1 MLEQPMIEK
10 LLSMRL
16 QGMADGLKAQ
26 EQDPGARELSF
37 VERLSLLVD
46 QQWNWRE
53 NQALARRLKSA
64 KLRHNACIE
73 DIDYRAA
80 RGLEKSVIRGL
91 AKDSQWVQNHENLFV
106 LGPTGVGKS
115 FIACAL
121 AQKACRDGYSAFYTR
136 AAALFRDLALAR
148 ADGSFRNLLARLE
161 PDRCAGDRRLGHGT
175 AVGTRT
181 PGLLGDLRGPLSG
194 PLADSHVAVTGD
206 PLARTD
212 RRSDRGGWHPRPTG
226 PQRPPDRDARRL
238 NAQKSQQVQHLTS
251 TAFVCAGVL
260 FG

>member
-16 QGMADGLKAQ
+16 QGIADGLKAQ
-26 EQDPGARELSF
+26 EQDPGVRELSF

-53 NQALARRLKSA
+53 NQTLTRRLKSA

-80 RGLEKSVIRGL
+80 RGLEKTVIRGL

-121 AQKACRDGYSAFYTR
+121 A
-136 AAALFRDLALAR
+136 LFCQPGG
-148 ADGSFRNLLARLE
+148 GSI
-161 PDRCAGDRRLGHGT
+161 H
-175 AVGTRT
+175 
-181 PGLLGDLRGPLSG
+181 
-194 PLADSHVAVTGD
+194 H
-206 PLARTD
+206 
-212 RRSDRGGWHPRPTG
+212 H
-226 PQRPPDRDARRL
+226 
-238 NAQKSQQVQHLTS
+238 
-251 TAFVCAGVL
+251 
-260 FG
+260 

>member
-16 QGMADGLKAQ
+16 QGMADALKAQ
-26 EQDPGARELSF
+26 EQDPGVRELSF

-64 KLRHNACIE
+64 KLRHNTCIE

-121 AQKACRDGYSAFYTR
+121 AQKACRDGYSAFSPVR
-136 AAALFRDLALAR
+136 RRFSAICLWHALTEVSVIF
-148 ADGSFRNLLARLE
+148 S
-161 PDRCAGDRRLGHGT
+161 
-175 AVGTRT
+175 
-181 PGLLGDLRGPLSG
+181 RG
-194 PLADSHVAVTGD
+194 
-206 PLARTD
+206 
-212 RRSDRGGWHPRPTG
+212 
-226 PQRPPDRDARRL
+226 
-238 NAQKSQQVQHLTS
+238 
-251 TAFVCAGVL
+251 
-260 FG
+260 